1 RRCTGTKRTRRP
13 TRKWASTTAG
23 ARRPTSSWRCWRG
36 CRSSSSNR
44 TGKSGRWV
52 ERLSPRFNFRRRPE
66 YRTLPTID
74 FLGCAARNI
83 RGAPAPASRRT
94 IASSPAPGKHTMP
107 LLPLA
112 IIAALLIS
120 RGEVSAQPAPSI
132 YTTCEALVAD
142 LRGFDPPEG
151 DLVVIEVT
159 GRLAVAEVGDGL
171 AYMGVCGEDA
181 PKVMCV
187 TYKLNGFK
195 DGDDVTVIEIGSA
208 SCR

>member
-1 RRCTGTKRTRRP
+1 
-13 TRKWASTTAG
+13 
-23 ARRPTSSWRCWRG
+23 
-36 CRSSSSNR
+36 
-44 TGKSGRWV
+44 
-52 ERLSPRFNFRRRPE
+52 
-66 YRTLPTID
+66 
-74 FLGCAARNI
+74 
-83 RGAPAPASRRT
+83 
-94 IASSPAPGKHTMP
+94 MP

-187 TYKLNGFK
+187 TYKLNGFEV
-195 DGDDVTVIEIGSA
+195 GDDVTVTGSYRRLA
-208 SCR
+208 PDFIVLDPCLNAQPGRE